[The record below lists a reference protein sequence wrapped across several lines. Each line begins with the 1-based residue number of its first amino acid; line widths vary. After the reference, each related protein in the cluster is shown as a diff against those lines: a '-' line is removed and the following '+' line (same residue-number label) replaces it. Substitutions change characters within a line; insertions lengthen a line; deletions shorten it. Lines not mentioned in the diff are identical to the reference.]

1 MHSLFSV
8 DNSFLLQLIVISYL
22 LEELDGL
29 GAMWEARLV
38 DSPAKGEGAR
48 EIWEMRLIL
57 SRTPLVGWAR
67 CAKMVLLSS
76 FAILAWWERMVVDI

>member
-29 GAMWEARLV
+29 GAMCEARLV
-38 DSPAKGEGAR
+38 ESPAKGEGAR

-67 CAKMVLLSS
+67 CAKMVQLSS

>member
-22 LEELDGL
+22 LEELDGM

-38 DSPAKGEGAR
+38 DSPAKAEGAR

-57 SRTPLVGWAR
+57 TPLVGWAR
-67 CAKMVLLSS
+67 CATMVLLSS
-76 FAILAWWERMVVDI
+76 FAILAWWERLVVDI